1 MRISGRSITVLTG
14 LILASAFLAAAL
26 WMGSTTEGARWLLT
40 VLPSLSGTALSVEKI
55 EGRLND
61 GLHLQGLRLELA
73 RQKVEIDTLE
83 LRWKP
88 LLLLSGTVALQ
99 DLIVSG
105 LRIQDDSAPD
115 NQPPSL
121 VWPRISP
128 NAQLFEI
135 MIARLQLNGISYRRR
150 QEAPLLIDSARGS
163 LAWQDG
169 LLKISDLTLENPA
182 GRASGSV
189 SAGFKQPSLTSDL
202 QVILTRPLAEMDRFW
217 LQTTPARSIGSEQL
231 AGKVTLKGFTG
242 SRTLLELN
250 GQLGLKPD
258 SLNLRQLRLVSPG
271 RKGLL
276 TADGSLAFTNS
287 QPALKLKLQANDLDL
302 APELKLSTDL
312 SGTLTFTGSIDNYRG
327 DLVLTNRARGWQAI
341 SLAAPFQGNRDGLT
355 APALKG
361 SALAGTLS
369 GNMAMGWR
377 DGFALQTEIRGH
389 NLDPARIDP
398 AWKGTINFTAA
409 GNLARSGAEP
419 LKGSL
424 KAELLQSRLHG
435 QTLTGGLQARFGGK
449 NLIISRLLLQGKGF
463 DLRAS
468 GNLEQRLELAARISD
483 FSGLVPG
490 AAGTLNSS
498 GWLTWRAGQLSGS
511 LSGSGSRLAYGGTRA
526 AAADLTA
533 RLQPGPDHPFQVIAS
548 LRDVTHQNYKLD
560 KLSLEADGTLK
571 RHTLSAGLH
580 SAGTQAQVSL
590 AAGYG
595 PSGWRGQITR
605 LDGTDGVGGWRLT
618 SPAAFSVSS
627 SRFSLSSLAL
637 TGSLAEQLEVAADLE
652 LQPLK
657 GQVRAQWNGLKLA
670 RANPFLQ
677 DARLSGS
684 SQGDL
689 RLGFLPGNKLSLTG
703 SAVASGAF
711 SGQGHSISFQRSTI
725 NVEGGERGL
734 KVDLSL
740 AASDGG
746 RVRGTF
752 SSAAPFRLAAP
763 DQGQLTA
770 EISGLN
776 LALLQRW
783 LPADTSLT
791 GFVNAQAR
799 GNLLPGQRLELTGD
813 ARLSGGSLQRSTP
826 DGELKLSFSAAE
838 ASWNWRGETLA
849 GVLSLNMAE
858 HGRVRTE
865 FQLPLAARYPTA
877 LNRQGPLRGTVQG
890 NVQEKGLVTAL
901 FPGLVQ
907 ESFGEFEL
915 DLAIGGSGEA
925 PQIGGKLQLARAG
938 AYLPTAGIHLKDI
951 QLTAR
956 LEKDLIRIDSY
967 RAVSGPGHIEGTA
980 LINLEGWKV
989 TSYQGTVGGE
999 NFQSVFFPELQLS
1012 STPRLTF
1019 EGTPQKLSLRG
1030 ELLLPELKITGAPA
1044 GSVISPSSDVVLE
1057 GRTTPL
1063 AKNSPLA
1070 LDVRLRLRLG
1080 ERVFVKTAGIDA
1092 QLEGSIDL
1100 AFSDFKRITSS
1111 GEIKVV
1117 KGRYRT
1123 YGVNLEIVR
1132 GRLFF
1137 AGGPINRPA
1146 LDFLALRTIGD
1157 IRAGVTVSGNLQQPI
1172 TKLYSEPAMPDTD
1185 VLAYIVLGHPLGSNG
1200 EQTSLL
1206 VQAAGALLTSSQAGA
1221 LQEQIKDQLGLS
1233 TLEIQSGVGASNNAM
1248 GYKPLPVTA
1257 PGSLP
1262 AAQQPGLTETVLT
1275 VGKYLTPELYISY
1288 GKSLFT
1294 GNSLFRLRY
1303 DISKRWQIET
1313 QTGGGASGVDLFYK
1327 LEFK

>member
-1 MRISGRSITVLTG
+1 MTL
-14 LILASAFLAAAL
+14 LLAGAFLAAVL
-26 WMGSTTEGARWLLT
+26 WLGSTVQGARWLAAT
-40 VLPSLSGTALSVEKI
+40 LPSLSGMDLSVQKI
-55 EGRLND
+55 EGRLSD
-61 GLHLQGLRLELA
+61 HLRLQGVRLKLA

-88 LLLLSGTVALQ
+88 LLLLSDTVALQ

-121 VWPRISP
+121 AWPRVSP
-128 NAQLFEI
+128 NAQLFDVR
-135 MIARLQLNGISYRRR
+135 IARLQLTDFNYRRL
-150 QEAPLLIDSARGS
+150 QQPPLLIDSARAA
-163 LAWQDG
+163 LTWEDG
-169 LLKISDLTLENPA
+169 LLKISDLTLESPA
-182 GRASGSV
+182 GRASGSF
-189 SAGFKQPSLTSDL
+189 SAGFKRPALTSDL
-202 QVILTRPLAEMDRFW
+202 QITLARPLAEMDRFW
-217 LQTTPARSIGSEQL
+217 LRTGPARRDSSEQL
-231 AGKVTLKGFTG
+231 AGTLTLKGSVGT
-242 SRTLLELN
+242 RTLLELG
-250 GQLGLKPD
+250 GQLGLTTN
-258 SLNLRQLRLVSPG
+258 SLNLRQLRLISPG

-276 TADGSLAFTNS
+276 TADGSLAFTNN
-287 QPALKLKLQANDLDL
+287 QPALKLKLQANGLDL
-302 APELKLSTDL
+302 APELKLPTDL
-312 SGTLTFTGSIDNYRG
+312 SGTLTFSGSIDNYRG
-327 DLVLTNRARGWQAI
+327 DLALSNRARGWQAV
-341 SLAAPFQGNRDGLT
+341 SLAAPFRGNRDGLT
-355 APALKG
+355 APSLKG
-361 SALAGTLS
+361 SALAGTLT
-369 GNMAMGWR
+369 GNLAMGWR
-377 DGFALQTEIRGH
+377 DGFALQTEINGR
-389 NLDPARIDP
+389 NLNPARIDP

-409 GNLARSGAEP
+409 GQVARSEGEP
-419 LKGSL
+419 LKGSV
-424 KAELLQSRLHG
+424 KAELLESRLHG
-435 QTLTGGLQARFGGK
+435 QTLTGGLQASFGGT

-468 GNLEQRLELAARISD
+468 GNLDQRLELAARISD
-483 FSGLVPG
+483 FSGLIPG
-490 AAGTLNSS
+490 SAGTLNSS

-511 LSGSGSRLAYGGTRA
+511 LSGSGNRLTYGATRA

-533 RLQPGPDHPFQVIAS
+533 RLQPGPGHPFHVIAS
-548 LRDVTHQNYKLD
+548 LRDVTHDGYRLD
-560 KLSLEADGTLK
+560 RLSLEAKGTRE
-571 RHTLSAGLH
+571 RHTLTAGLYSAG
-580 SAGTQAQVSL
+580 AEAQVDL

-595 PSGWRGQITR
+595 PAGWKGQITR
-605 LDGTDGVGGWRLT
+605 LDGKDSVGAWRLT
-618 SPAAFSVSS
+618 SPTAFSVSS
-627 SRFSLSSLAL
+627 GRFSLSPLLL
-637 TGSLAEQLEVAADLE
+637 TGTAAERMEVAADLG
-652 LQPLK
+652 LQPLN

-670 RANPFLQ
+670 RANPFLR
-677 DARLSGS
+677 DVRLSGS

-689 RLGFLPGNKLSLTG
+689 QLGFLPGKKLSLAG
-703 SAVASGAF
+703 SAAFSGTF
-711 SGQGHSISFQRSTI
+711 SGQGHNINFQRSTI
-725 NVEGGERGL
+725 SVDGGERGL
-734 KVDLSL
+734 KVDLALS
-740 AASDGG
+740 ASDGG

-752 SSAAPFRLAAP
+752 LSAEPFRLAAP
-763 DQGQLTA
+763 EQGQLTA
-770 EISGLN
+770 EISGIN
-776 LALLQRW
+776 LALLQQW
-783 LPADTSLT
+783 LPAGTRLT
-791 GFVNAQAR
+791 GIVSAQAR
-799 GNLLPGQRLELTGD
+799 GKLLPGQKFELTGD
-813 ARLSGGSLQRSTP
+813 ARLSGGGLQRSEP
-826 DGELKLSFSAAE
+826 SGELNLSFSAAE

-849 GVLSLNMAE
+849 GTLSLSMAE
-858 HGRVRTE
+858 HGRARAE

-877 LNRQGPLRGTVQG
+877 LNPQGPLRGTVQG

-907 ESFGEFEL
+907 ESFGELEL
-915 DLAIGGSGEA
+915 DLEVGGIWEA
-925 PQIGGKLQLARAG
+925 PQIGGKLQLAKAG
-938 AYLPTAGIHLKDI
+938 AYLPTAGIHLNDI
-951 QLTAR
+951 RLAAR

-967 RAVSGPGHIEGTA
+967 RAVSGSGHIEGAA
-980 LINLEGWKV
+980 LINLNGWQV
-989 TSYQGTVGGE
+989 TSYRGTIGGE
-999 NFQSVFFPELQLS
+999 NFQTVFFPELQLS
-1012 STPRLTF
+1012 STPTLTF

-1044 GSVISPSSDVVLE
+1044 GSAISPSSDVVLE
-1057 GRTTPL
+1057 GRTAPL

-1070 LDVRLRLRLG
+1070 LDVRIRLQLG

-1092 QLEGSIDL
+1092 QLDGSIDM

-1157 IRAGVTVSGNLQQPI
+1157 IRAGVTVSGNLQRPV

-1185 VLAYIVLGHPLGSNG
+1185 VLAYIVLGYPLGSNG

-1206 VQAAGALLTSSQAGA
+1206 VKAAGALLSSGQAGA
-1221 LQEQIKDQLGLS
+1221 LQEQIKEQLGLS
-1233 TLEIQSGVGASNNAM
+1233 TLEIQSGVGTSNNAM

-1303 DISKRWQIET
+1303 DIFKQWQIET

>member
-1 MRISGRSITVLTG
+1 MTL
-14 LILASAFLAAAL
+14 LLAGAFLAAVL
-26 WMGSTTEGARWLLT
+26 WLGSTVQGARWLAAT
-40 VLPSLSGTALSVEKI
+40 LPSLSGMDLSVQKI
-55 EGRLND
+55 EGRLSD
-61 GLHLQGLRLELA
+61 HLRLQGVRLKLA

-105 LRIQDDSAPD
+105 LRIQDDSVPD

-121 VWPRISP
+121 AWPRVSP
-128 NAQLFEI
+128 NAQLFDVR
-135 MIARLQLNGISYRRR
+135 IARLQLSGISYRRL
-150 QEAPLLIDSARGS
+150 QQAPLLIDSARAA
-163 LAWQDG
+163 LTWEDG
-169 LLKISDLTLENPA
+169 HLKISDLTLESPS
-182 GRASGSV
+182 GRASGSF
-189 SAGFKQPSLTSDL
+189 SAGFKRPALTSDL
-202 QVILTRPLAEMDRFW
+202 QITLARPLAEMDRFW
-217 LQTTPARSIGSEQL
+217 LRTGPARRDSSEQL
-231 AGKVTLKGFTG
+231 AGTLTLKGSVGT
-242 SRTLLELN
+242 RTLLELG
-250 GQLGLKPD
+250 GQLGLTTN
-258 SLNLRQLRLVSPG
+258 SLNLRQLRLISPG

-276 TADGSLAFTNS
+276 TADGSLAFTNN
-287 QPALKLKLQANDLDL
+287 QPALKLKLQANGLDL
-302 APELKLSTDL
+302 APELKLPTDL

-327 DLVLTNRARGWQAI
+327 DLALTNRARGWQAAN
-341 SLAAPFQGNRDGLT
+341 LTAPFQGNRDGLT
-355 APALKG
+355 APSLKG
-361 SALAGTLS
+361 SALAGTLT
-369 GNMAMGWR
+369 GNLAMGWR
-377 DGFALQTEIRGH
+377 DGFALQTEINGR
-389 NLDPARIDP
+389 NLNPARIDP

-409 GNLARSGAEP
+409 GQVARSGGEP
-419 LKGSL
+419 LKGSV
-424 KAELLQSRLHG
+424 KAELLESRLHG
-435 QTLTGGLQARFGGK
+435 QTLTGGLQARFGGT
-449 NLIISRLLLQGKGF
+449 NLIISRLLLQGRGF

-468 GNLEQRLELAARISD
+468 GNLDQRLELTARISN
-483 FSGLVPG
+483 FSGLIPG
-490 AAGTLNSS
+490 SAGTLNSS

-511 LSGSGSRLAYGGTRA
+511 LSGSGNRLAYGATRA
-526 AAADLTA
+526 VAADLTA
-533 RLQPGPDHPFQVIAS
+533 RLQPGPGHPFHVIAS
-548 LRDVTHQNYKLD
+548 LRDVTHDGYRLD
-560 KLSLEADGTLK
+560 RLSLEAKGTRE
-571 RHTLSAGLH
+571 RHTLTAGLYSAG
-580 SAGTQAQVSL
+580 AEAQVDL

-595 PSGWRGQITR
+595 PAGWKGQITR
-605 LDGTDGVGGWRLT
+605 LDGKDSVGAWRLT
-618 SPAAFSVSS
+618 SPTAFSVSS
-627 SRFSLSSLAL
+627 GRVSLSPLLL
-637 TGSLAEQLEVAADLE
+637 TGTSAERLEVAADLG
-652 LQPLK
+652 LQPLN

-670 RANPFLQ
+670 RANPFLR

-689 RLGFLPGNKLSLTG
+689 RLGFLPGKKLSLAG
-703 SAVASGAF
+703 SAVATGTF
-711 SGQGHSISFQRSTI
+711 SGQGHNINFQRSTI
-725 NVEGGERGL
+725 SVDGGERGL
-734 KVDLSL
+734 KVDLAL

-746 RVRGTF
+746 RVQGTF
-752 SSAAPFRLAAP
+752 LSAEPFRLAAP
-763 DQGQLTA
+763 EQGGLTA
-770 EISGLN
+770 EISGIN
-776 LALLQRW
+776 LALLQQW
-783 LPADTSLT
+783 LPAGTRLT
-791 GFVNAQAR
+791 GIVNAQAR
-799 GNLLPGQRLELTGD
+799 GKLLPGQKFELTGD
-813 ARLSGGSLQRSTP
+813 ARLSGGGLQRSEP
-826 DGELKLSFSAAE
+826 SGELNLSFSAAE

-849 GVLSLNMAE
+849 GTLSLSMAE
-858 HGRVRTE
+858 HGRARAE

-877 LNRQGPLRGTVQG
+877 LNPQGPLRGTVQG

-907 ESFGEFEL
+907 ESFGELEL
-915 DLAIGGSGEA
+915 DLEVGGIWEA
-925 PQIGGKLQLARAG
+925 PQIGGKLQLAKAG
-938 AYLPTAGIHLKDI
+938 AYLPTAGIHLNDI
-951 QLTAR
+951 RLAAR

-967 RAVSGPGHIEGTA
+967 RAVSGSGHIEGAA
-980 LINLEGWKV
+980 LINLNGWQV
-989 TSYQGTVGGE
+989 TSYRGTIGGE
-999 NFQSVFFPELQLS
+999 NFQTVFFPELQLS
-1012 STPRLTF
+1012 STPTLTF

-1044 GSVISPSSDVVLE
+1044 GSAISPSSDVVLE

-1070 LDVRLRLRLG
+1070 LDVRIRLQLG

-1092 QLEGSIDL
+1092 QLDGSIDL

-1157 IRAGVTVSGNLQQPI
+1157 IRAGVTVSGNLQRPV

-1185 VLAYIVLGHPLGSNG
+1185 VLAYIVLGYPLGSNG

-1206 VQAAGALLTSSQAGA
+1206 VKAAGALLSSGQAGA

-1233 TLEIQSGVGASNNAM
+1233 TLEIQSGVGTSNNAM

-1303 DISKRWQIET
+1303 DLFKQWQIET

>member
-1 MRISGRSITVLTG
+1 MRRLTWRSSVALAALVLAG
-14 LILASAFLAAAL
+14 AFLAAVIWL
-26 WMGSTTEGARWLLT
+26 SSTPQGARWL
-40 VLPSLSGTALSVEKI
+40 VGALPSLGLDLSAHKI
-55 EGRLND
+55 EGRLTD
-61 GLHLQGLRLELA
+61 GLHIQGMRLTLA
-73 RQKVEIDTLE
+73 RQKLEIDTLVV
-83 LRWKP
+83 RWKP
-88 LLLLSGTVALQ
+88 MLLLSGTLALQ
-99 DLIVSG
+99 DLTVSG
-105 LRIQDDSAPD
+105 LRIQDNSPPD
-115 NQPPSL
+115 NQPPTL
-121 VWPRISP
+121 AWPKASQ
-128 NAQLFEI
+128 NARLFDV
-135 MIARLQLNGISYRRR
+135 MIARLKLHDVSYRRL
-150 QEAPLLIDSARGS
+150 QQAPLLLRSLGGS
-163 LAWQDG
+163 LTWQDG
-169 LLKISDLTLENPA
+169 LLKISDLTAETPD
-182 GRASGSV
+182 GQVSGSF
-189 SAGFKQPSLTSDL
+189 SAGFTQPSLAANL
-202 QVILTRPLAEMDRFW
+202 QLVPAQPLAGMDRIG
-217 LQTTPARSIGSEQL
+217 LQSTPHRPSGSEQL
-231 AGKVTLKGFTG
+231 AATISLKGSAG
-242 SRTLLELN
+242 ARTLLKLD
-250 GQLGLKPD
+250 GQLGLA
-258 SLNLRQLRLVSPG
+258 SNALNLRQLRLTRPG
-271 RKGLL
+271 RNGVLN
-276 TADGSLAFTNS
+276 ADGSLAFTGS
-287 QPALKLKLQANDLDL
+287 EPSLALQLTARGLDL
-302 APELKLSTDL
+302 TPELKLPVNL
-312 SGTLTFTGSIDNYRG
+312 SGRLNVSGSRDSYRG
-327 DLVLTNRARGWQAI
+327 DIQLANQTRGWQAARL
-341 SLAAPFQGNRDGLT
+341 SALFQGNRDGLK
-355 APALKG
+355 LSSLNG
-361 SALAGTLS
+361 SALEGTLT
-369 GNMAMGWR
+369 GNMAISWR
-377 DGFALQTEIRGH
+377 EGFSLQSDINGRDL
-389 NLDPARIDP
+389 NPARIEP
-398 AWKGTINFTAA
+398 AWKGALNFRAA
-409 GNLARSGAEP
+409 ARLARSGTEP
-419 LKGSL
+419 LTGSVSL
-424 KAELLQSRLHG
+424 DLPQSRLHG
-435 QTLTGGLQARFGGK
+435 QTLTGELQARFGGTD
-449 NLIISRLLLQGKGF
+449 LVISRLLLQGRGF

-468 GNLEQRLELAARISD
+468 GNLKQRLELAARISD

-571 RHTLSAGLH
+571 RHTLSARLH

-605 LDGTDGVGGWRLT
+605 LDGTDSVGGWRLT

-627 SRFSLSSLAL
+627 SRFSLYSLAL

-689 RLGFLPGNKLSLTG
+689 RLGFLPGNKLSLTA

-783 LPADTSLT
+783 LPANTSLT

-989 TSYQGTVGGE
+989 TRYRGTVGGE

-1012 STPRLTF
+1012 STPKLTF

-1044 GSVISPSSDVVLE
+1044 GSVITPSSDVVLE
-1057 GRTTPL
+1057 GRAAPL

-1080 ERVFVKTAGIDA
+1080 ERVMVKTAGIDA

-1157 IRAGVTVSGNLQQPI
+1157 IRAGVTVSGNLQRPI

-1206 VQAAGALLTSSQAGA
+1206 VQAAGALLTSGQAGA

-1233 TLEIQSGVGASNNAM
+1233 TLEIQSGVGAGGNAM